1 MKSILR
7 KVLLTIKSALQWY
20 TNQYRGTWYQR
31 LVTPIASLFVLF
43 YLYLGAVDV
52 NLFGL
57 FGVSPTMEVIQ
68 NPVTNDASFVYSADS
83 VLIGKFFNEN
93 RSPVKFDEISP
104 YVIDALISTEDERFY
119 LHHGIDY
126 QGLFAAMKD
135 IVQGNPRGAS
145 TITQQLVKN
154 LFKIRSQY
162 STGLL
167 GKVPGFGIFVMKS
180 KEWITAIKIENLYS
194 KEDILTLYLNTVDFG
209 SNSFGIKTAA
219 KTYFKTTPQNLTA
232 EQAAVLVG
240 LLKATTT
247 YNPKV
252 NPKNSLARRNVV
264 LNNMYEH
271 GKMSKHE
278 LDSLIQIPINLNY
291 TIEKSYDGGALYF
304 REAVKDYL
312 EDWAEQNNVDLYS
325 DGLKIYTTLDTRLQ
339 RYAEQAVQKQM
350 YAIQQRFNNH
360 WGSMSPWRDERG
372 QEIPN
377 FIEDIA
383 KRSDY
388 YRLLDKKFDG
398 NVDSIDY
405 YMNQPHTVKVFDYSS
420 PNHLAEKEMSTM
432 DSIRYMVKFMHCGF
446 VAMEPQTSYVRA
458 WVGDVDFNSWKYD
471 KVTAMRQPGST
482 FKLFVYASAFEND
495 DDITPTTCYRDQLIS
510 LQVPDAHDPQRMVTW
525 TPHNSGGYCTG
536 ANLPLKS
543 AFAQS
548 VNTIAVKLGQ
558 DTGIDNVVDIAHK
571 MGVKSKLDA
580 TPSLALGSSDVNL
593 LELVDAY
600 CTAMN
605 DGKQRKPILV
615 TKVVDRDGDVI
626 YDSERDEPAPQS
638 VIRYKTAFYLQRLLY
653 AGMHEPGGTTQALW
667 EYIHCYDT
675 EFGGKT
681 GTSSNH
687 SDAWFVGCAPNLVGG
702 AWVGGEYRCIH
713 FRTGALGQGS
723 RTALPIF
730 GYFMDKVLAD
740 KNFPQYHGK
749 YPSAKEDIPRN
760 TYIGPSVYVSPH
772 SNSED
777 GENEGGEESESGT
790 NSKSSASETNA
801 TPMSGSVSEGTE

>member
-7 KVLLTIKSALQWY
+7 KVLLTIKSALEWY

-135 IVQGNPRGAS
+135 IAQGNPRGAS

-271 GKMSKHE
+271 GKVSKYE

-405 YMNQPHTVKVFDYSS
+405 YMNQPHTVKVFDYGS

-790 NSKSSASETNA
+790 NSESSASETNA

>member
-271 GKMSKHE
+271 GKVSKHE

-790 NSKSSASETNA
+790 NSESGASETNA

>member
-1 MKSILR
+1 MKSWLR
-7 KVLLTIKSALQWY
+7 RVWICLKLAWRWY
-20 TNQYRGTWYQR
+20 ASQYRGKWYQR
-31 LVTPIASLFVLF
+31 LVTPIASFFVFF

-52 NLFGL
+52 NFLGL

-104 YVIDALISTEDERFY
+104 YVVDALISTEDERFY
-119 LHHGIDY
+119 EHHGIDY

-135 IVQGNPRGAS
+135 IAQGNPRGAS

-167 GKVPGFGIFVMKS
+167 GKVPGLGILVMKS
-180 KEWITAIKIENLYS
+180 KEWITAIKIENMYS

-252 NPKNSLARRNVV
+252 NPRNSLERRNVV
-264 LNNMYEH
+264 LNNMFEH
-271 GKMSKHE
+271 DKLTRQE
-278 LDSLIQIPINLNY
+278 LDSLTQIPINLNY
-291 TIEKSYDGGALYF
+291 TVEKSYDGGALYF
-304 REAVKDYL
+304 REAIKEYL
-312 EDWAEQNNVDLYS
+312 EDWCEENHIDLYS
-325 DGLKIYTTLDTRLQ
+325 DGLKIYTTLDTRMQ

-350 YAIQQRFNNH
+350 RLIQQRFNNH
-360 WGSMSPWRDERG
+360 WGSQSPWRDEHG
-372 QEIPN
+372 QEIPH

-383 KRSDY
+383 KRSEY
-388 YRLLDKKFDG
+388 YKILAKKYDD
-398 NVDSIDY
+398 NADSIDF
-405 YMNQPHTVKVFDYSS
+405 YMNQPHTVKVFDYNA
-420 PNHLAEKEMSTM
+420 PDHLVEKEMSTM

-458 WVGDVDFNSWKYD
+458 WVGDIDFGSWKYD

-482 FKLFVYASAFEND
+482 FKLFVYASAFEHD
-495 DDITPTTCYRDQLIS
+495 DKITPTTRYRDQLIS
-510 LQVPDAHDPQRMVTW
+510 LQVPDAQDPQRMVTW

-536 ANLPLKS
+536 ANMPLKS

-571 MGVKSKLDA
+571 MGVESKLEA

-600 CTAMN
+600 CCAMN

-615 TKVVDRDGDVI
+615 TKVIGRNGEVL
-626 YDSERDEPAPQS
+626 YDCERDEPAPKEA
-638 VIRYKTAFYLQRLLY
+638 IRYKTAFYLQRLLY
-653 AGMHEPGGTTQALW
+653 GGMHEPGGTTQALW

-675 EFGGKT
+675 ELGGKT

-723 RTALPIF
+723 RTALPVF

-749 YPSAKEDIPRN
+749 YPAAKENIPRS
-760 TYIGPSVYVSPH
+760 TYIGASVYVAPAPKKE
-772 SNSED
+772 NTE
-777 GENEGGEESESGT
+777 GESAGEGGG
-790 NSKSSASETNA
+790 ETPDPAPAPAAEN
-801 TPMSGSVSEGTE
+801 

>member
-1 MKSILR
+1 
-7 KVLLTIKSALQWY
+7 
-20 TNQYRGTWYQR
+20 
-31 LVTPIASLFVLF
+31 
-43 YLYLGAVDV
+43 
-52 NLFGL
+52 
-57 FGVSPTMEVIQ
+57 
-68 NPVTNDASFVYSADS
+68 
-83 VLIGKFFNEN
+83 
-93 RSPVKFDEISP
+93 
-104 YVIDALISTEDERFY
+104 
-119 LHHGIDY
+119 
-126 QGLFAAMKD
+126 
-135 IVQGNPRGAS
+135 
-145 TITQQLVKN
+145 
-154 LFKIRSQY
+154 
-162 STGLL
+162 
-167 GKVPGFGIFVMKS
+167 
-180 KEWITAIKIENLYS
+180 
-194 KEDILTLYLNTVDFG
+194 
-209 SNSFGIKTAA
+209 
-219 KTYFKTTPQNLTA
+219 
-232 EQAAVLVG
+232 
-240 LLKATTT
+240 
-247 YNPKV
+247 
-252 NPKNSLARRNVV
+252 
-264 LNNMYEH
+264 
-271 GKMSKHE
+271 
-278 LDSLIQIPINLNY
+278 
-291 TIEKSYDGGALYF
+291 
-304 REAVKDYL
+304 
-312 EDWAEQNNVDLYS
+312 
-325 DGLKIYTTLDTRLQ
+325 
-339 RYAEQAVQKQM
+339 
-350 YAIQQRFNNH
+350 
-360 WGSMSPWRDERG
+360 
-372 QEIPN
+372 
-377 FIEDIA
+377 
-383 KRSDY
+383 
-388 YRLLDKKFDG
+388 
-398 NVDSIDY
+398 
-405 YMNQPHTVKVFDYSS
+405 
-420 PNHLAEKEMSTM
+420 
-432 DSIRYMVKFMHCGF
+432 
-446 VAMEPQTSYVRA
+446 
-458 WVGDVDFNSWKYD
+458 
-471 KVTAMRQPGST
+471 
-482 FKLFVYASAFEND
+482 
-495 DDITPTTCYRDQLIS
+495 
-510 LQVPDAHDPQRMVTW
+510 MVTW

-571 MGVKSKLDA
+571 MGVNSKLDA

-790 NSKSSASETNA
+790 NSESSASETNA

>member
-1 MKSILR
+1 MKSKLNR
-7 KVLLTIKSALQWY
+7 VLSHTKVGWRWY
-20 TNQYRGTWYQR
+20 KNQYRGRWYQR
-31 LVTPIASLFVLF
+31 IITPIASFFVLF
-43 YLYLGAVDV
+43 YLYLGAVDM
-52 NLFGL
+52 NFLGL

-83 VLIGKFFNEN
+83 VLIGKYFNEN
-93 RSPVKFDEISP
+93 RSPVKFQEISP

-119 LHHGIDY
+119 QHHGIDY
-126 QGLFAAMKD
+126 QGLFAAGKD
-135 IVQGNPRGAS
+135 ILKGNPRGAS

-167 GKVPGFGIFVMKS
+167 GKVPGLSILVMKS
-180 KEWITAIKIENLYS
+180 KEWITAIKIENMYS

-252 NPKNSLARRNVV
+252 NPKNSLERRNVV
-264 LNNMYEH
+264 LNNMFEH
-271 GKMSKHE
+271 NKLTRRE
-278 LDSLIQIPINLNY
+278 LDSLTQIPINLNY
-291 TIEKSYDGGALYF
+291 TVEKSYDGGALYF
-304 REAVKDYL
+304 REAIKEYL
-312 EDWAEQNNVDLYS
+312 LDWCKENNIDLYS

-350 YAIQQRFNNH
+350 RTIQQRFNSH
-360 WGSMSPWRDERG
+360 WGNHSPWRDERG
-372 QEIPN
+372 HEIPD

-383 KRSDY
+383 KRSEY
-388 YRLLDKKFDG
+388 YKILDKKFDG
-398 NVDSIDY
+398 NSDSINH
-405 YMNQPHTVKVFDYSS
+405 YMNEPHKVKVFDYKS
-420 PNHLAEKEMSTM
+420 PNHLVEKEMSTM
-432 DSIRYMVKFMHCGF
+432 DSIRYMVRFMHCGF

-482 FKLFVYASAFEND
+482 FKLFVYAAAFEHD
-495 DDITPTTCYRDQLIS
+495 EAITPTTRYRDQPIS

-536 ANLPLKS
+536 ANMTLKS

-548 VNTIAVKLGQ
+548 VNTIAVRLGQ
-558 DTGIDNVVDIAHK
+558 DAGIDNVVDIAQK
-571 MGVKSKLDA
+571 MGIKSKLDA
-580 TPSLALGSSDVNL
+580 TPSLALGSSDVTL

-600 CTAMN
+600 CCAMN
-605 DGKQRKPILV
+605 DGKYRKPILV
-615 TKVVDRDGDVI
+615 TKVIGRDGEVI
-626 YDSERDEPAPQS
+626 YDCERDEPAPKE
-638 VIRYKTAFYLQRLLY
+638 VIRYKTAFYLQRLLR
-653 AGMHEPGGTTQALW
+653 AGMQEPGGTTQALW
-667 EYIHCYDT
+667 EYIHFYDT
-675 EFGGKT
+675 ELGGKT

-687 SDAWFVGCAPNLVGG
+687 SDAWFVGCSPNLVGG

-713 FRTGALGQGS
+713 FRTSALGQGS
-723 RTALPIF
+723 RTALPVF

-749 YPSAKEDIPRN
+749 YPKE
-760 TYIGPSVYVSPH
+760 
-772 SNSED
+772 
-777 GENEGGEESESGT
+777 
-790 NSKSSASETNA
+790 KK
-801 TPMSGSVSEGTE
+801 

>member
-271 GKMSKHE
+271 GKVSKHE

-790 NSKSSASETNA
+790 NSESSASETNA
-801 TPMSGSVSEGTE
+801 TPMPGSVSEGTE

>member
-264 LNNMYEH
+264 LNNMYQH
-271 GKMSKHE
+271 GKVSKHE

-605 DGKQRKPILV
+605 DGNQRKPILV

-749 YPSAKEDIPRN
+749 YPSVKEDIPRN

-790 NSKSSASETNA
+790 NSESSASETNA
-801 TPMSGSVSEGTE
+801 TPMPGSVSEGTE

>member
-31 LVTPIASLFVLF
+31 FVTPIASLFVLF

-271 GKMSKHE
+271 GKVSKHE

-405 YMNQPHTVKVFDYSS
+405 YMNQPHTVKVFDYGS

-790 NSKSSASETNA
+790 NSESSASETNA

>member
-1 MKSILR
+1 MKSIVN
-7 KVLLTIKSALQWY
+7 KVCHAFKHMGVWY
-20 TNQYRGTWYQR
+20 VSQYKGRWYQR
-31 LVTPIASLFVLF
+31 VVTPVASFFVLF
-43 YLYLGAVDV
+43 FFYLGAVDV
-52 NLFGL
+52 NFLGL

-68 NPVTNDASFVYSADS
+68 NPITNEASYIYSADS
-83 VLIGKFFNEN
+83 VLMGKFFNEN
-93 RSPVKFDEISP
+93 RSPVKFDDISP
-104 YVIDALISTEDERFY
+104 YVVDALISTEDERFY

-126 QGLFAAMKD
+126 QGLFSAMKD
-135 IVQGNPRGAS
+135 VARGNPRGAS

-162 STGLL
+162 STGLVGKIPGL
-167 GKVPGFGIFVMKS
+167 GILVMKS
-180 KEWITAIKIENLYS
+180 KEWVTAIKIENMYS

-209 SNSFGIKTAA
+209 SNAYGIKTAA

-247 YNPKV
+247 YNPKI

-264 LNNMYEH
+264 LNNMYTH
-271 GKMSKHE
+271 GKLTRRE
-278 LDSLIQIPINLNY
+278 LDSLTQLPINLNFNV
-291 TIEKSYDGGALYF
+291 EKSYDGSAQYF

-312 EDWAEQNNVDLYS
+312 EDWCKAKDIDLYS
-325 DGLKIYTTLDTRLQ
+325 DGLKIYTTIDTRIQ
-339 RYAEQAVQKQM
+339 YYAEQAVQKQM
-350 YAIQQRFNNH
+350 SVIQQRFNQH
-360 WGSMSPWRDERG
+360 WGTQSPWRDERG
-372 QEIPN
+372 QEIPD

-383 KRSDY
+383 KRSEY
-388 YRLLDKKFDG
+388 YKILAEKYGD

-405 YMNQPHTVKVFDYSS
+405 YMNQPHLVKVFDYSS
-420 PNHLAEKEMSTM
+420 PNRQKELKISTM
-432 DSIRYMVKFMHCGF
+432 DSIRYMVKFMHSGF

-482 FKLFVYASAFEND
+482 FKLFVYASAFEHD
-495 DDITPTTCYRDQLIS
+495 DNITPTTCYRDQLIS
-510 LQVPDAHDPQRMVTW
+510 LQVPDAQDPQRLVTW

-536 ANLPLKS
+536 ANMPLKS

-548 VNTIAVKLGQ
+548 VNTIAVRLGQ

-571 MGVKSKLDA
+571 MGIRSKLDA

-593 LELVDAY
+593 LELTSAY
-600 CTAMN
+600 CTVMN

-615 TKVVDRDGDVI
+615 TKVIDRNGDVV
-626 YDSERDEPAPQS
+626 YDCERDEPDPQA

-653 AGMHEPGGTTQALW
+653 GGMHEPGGTTQALW

-675 EFGGKT
+675 ELGGKT

-687 SDAWFVGCAPNLVGG
+687 SDAWFVGCAPGLVGG

-723 RTALPIF
+723 RTALPVF

-740 KNFPQYHGK
+740 KRFPQYHGK
-749 YPSAKEDIPRN
+749 YPVAKEDIPRS
-760 TYIGPSVYVSPH
+760 TYIGASVYVAHPSGGE
-772 SNSED
+772 SDDDNDVDGESED
-777 GENEGGEESESGT
+777 SAVPANEPQQV
-790 NSKSSASETNA
+790 A
-801 TPMSGSVSEGTE
+801 TDAE

>member
-31 LVTPIASLFVLF
+31 FVTPIASLFVLF

-271 GKMSKHE
+271 GKVSKHE

-510 LQVPDAHDPQRMVTW
+510 LQVPDAHDSQRMVTW

-571 MGVKSKLDA
+571 MGVNSKLDA

-790 NSKSSASETNA
+790 NSESSASETNA

>member
-1 MKSILR
+1 MKSLLR
-7 KVLLTIKSALQWY
+7 RVWVYIKLIWRWY
-20 TNQYRGTWYQR
+20 ANQYRGKWYQR
-31 LVTPIASLFVLF
+31 VCTPIATFFVLV

-57 FGVSPTMEVIQ
+57 FGVSPTMDVIQ

-83 VLIGKFFNEN
+83 VLIGKYFNEN

-119 LHHGIDY
+119 QHHGIDY

-135 IVQGNPRGAS
+135 IVKGNPRGAS

-167 GKVPGFGIFVMKS
+167 GKVPGLGILVMKS
-180 KEWITAIKIENLYS
+180 KEWITAIKIENMYS
-194 KEDILTLYLNTVDFG
+194 KQDILTLYLNTVDFG
-209 SNSFGIKTAA
+209 SNAFGIKTAA

-252 NPKNSLARRNVV
+252 NPKNSFERRNVV
-264 LNNMYEH
+264 LNNMFTH
-271 GKMSKHE
+271 NMLTRRE
-278 LDSLIQIPINLNY
+278 LDSLTQIPINLNY
-291 TIEKSYDGGALYF
+291 TVEKSYDGGALYF
-304 REAVKDYL
+304 REAVKEYL
-312 EDWAEQNNVDLYS
+312 EEQM
-325 DGLKIYTTLDTRLQ
+325 RL
-339 RYAEQAVQKQM
+339 
-350 YAIQQRFNNH
+350 IQQRFNGH
-360 WGSMSPWRDERG
+360 WGSQSPWRDERG

-383 KRSDY
+383 VRSDY
-388 YRLLDKKFDG
+388 YKILAKKF
-398 NVDSIDY
+398 NENADSIDY
-405 YMNQPHTVKVFDYSS
+405 YMNLPHKVKVFDYNN
-420 PNHLAEKEMSTM
+420 PDHLVEKEMSTM

-471 KVTAMRQPGST
+471 KVTSMRQPGST
-482 FKLFVYASAFEND
+482 FKLFVYASAFEHD
-495 DDITPTTCYRDQLIS
+495 DNITPTTRYRDQLIS
-510 LQVPDAHDPQRMVTW
+510 LQVPDAQDPQRLVTW
-525 TPHNSGGYCTG
+525 TPHNSSGFCTG
-536 ANLPLKS
+536 ANMPLKS

-548 VNTIAVKLGQ
+548 VNTIAVQLGQ
-558 DTGIDNVVDIAHK
+558 DTGIDNVVDMAHK
-571 MGVKSKLDA
+571 MGVQSKLDA
-580 TPSLALGSSDVNL
+580 TPSLALGSSDVTL

-605 DGKQRKPILV
+605 DGKQRKPIMV
-615 TKVVDRDGDVI
+615 TKILDRNGDVI
-626 YDSERDEPAPQS
+626 YDCERDEPAPKAAM
-638 VIRYKTAFYLQRLLY
+638 RYKTAFFLQRLLY

-667 EYIHCYDT
+667 EYIHSYDT
-675 EFGGKT
+675 ELGGKT

-713 FRTGALGQGS
+713 FRTSALGQGS

-730 GYFMDKVLAD
+730 GYFMEKVLAD

-749 YPSAKEDIPRN
+749 YPQAKEDIPRN
-760 TYIGPSVYVSPH
+760 TYIGPSVYVAPKKQSAP
-772 SNSED
+772 
-777 GENEGGEESESGT
+777 ESESE
-790 NSKSSASETNA
+790 SED
-801 TPMSGSVSEGTE
+801 

>member
-510 LQVPDAHDPQRMVTW
+510 LQVPDAHDSQRMVTW

-605 DGKQRKPILV
+605 DGNQRKPILV

>member
-1 MKSILR
+1 MKSWLGKTFVYFKLVCR
-7 KVLLTIKSALQWY
+7 WY
-20 TNQYRGTWYQR
+20 ANQYRGKWYQR
-31 LVTPIASLFVLF
+31 VITPIASFFVLF
-43 YLYLGAVDV
+43 YLYLGAVDI
-52 NLFGL
+52 NFLGL
-57 FGVSPTMEVIQ
+57 FGVSPTMDIIQ
-68 NPVTNDASFVYSADS
+68 NPITNEASYIYSADS
-83 VLIGKFFNEN
+83 VLMGKFFNEN
-93 RSPVKFDEISP
+93 RSPVQFDDISP

-119 LHHGIDY
+119 QHHGIDY
-126 QGLFAAMKD
+126 QGVFAALKD

-167 GKVPGFGIFVMKS
+167 GKVPGLGILVMKS
-180 KEWITAIKIENLYS
+180 KEWITAIKIENMYS
-194 KEDILTLYLNTVDFG
+194 KQDILTLYLNTVDFG
-209 SNSFGIKTAA
+209 SNAYGIKTAA

-252 NPKNSLARRNVV
+252 HPDKSLERRNVV
-264 LNNMYEH
+264 LHNMYAHDKLTAQEF
-271 GKMSKHE
+271 
-278 LDSLIQIPINLNY
+278 DSLIQLPIDLNFNV
-291 TIEKSYDGGALYF
+291 EKTYDGEAQYF
-304 REAVKDYL
+304 REAIKDYL
-312 EDWAEQNNVDLYS
+312 EEWCQQNNIDLYS
-325 DGLKIYTTLDTRLQ
+325 DGLVIYTTIDTRLQ
-339 RYAEQAVQKQM
+339 HYAQMAVQRQM
-350 YAIQQRFNNH
+350 YSIQQRFDQH
-360 WGSMSPWRDERG
+360 WGSRSPWRDERG

-383 KRSDY
+383 KRSEY
-388 YRLLDKKFDG
+388 YKLLTAKFEGDT
-398 NVDSIDY
+398 DSIDY
-405 YMNQPHTVKVFDYSS
+405 YMNQPHRVKVFDYKS
-420 PNHLAEKEMSTM
+420 PDHLVEKEMSTM

-446 VAMEPQTSYVRA
+446 VAMEPQTAYVRA

-482 FKLFVYASAFEND
+482 FKLFVYASAFEHD
-495 DDITPTTCYRDQLIS
+495 DAITPTTHYPDQLIS
-510 LQVPDAHDPQRMVTW
+510 LQVPDAHDSNKTVTW

-536 ANLPLKS
+536 ASYPLKS

-548 VNTIAVKLGQ
+548 INTIAVRLGQ
-558 DTGIDNVVDIAHK
+558 DTGIPNVVDIAHK
-571 MGVKSKLDA
+571 MGIKSHLDA

-605 DGKQRKPILV
+605 DGKQREPILV
-615 TKVVDRDGDVI
+615 TKVIDRNGDVI
-626 YDSERDEPAPQS
+626 YDCERDVPAATQ

-653 AGMHEPGGTTQALW
+653 AGMHEPGGTTAALW

-675 EFGGKT
+675 ELGGKT

-749 YPSAKEDIPRN
+749 YPVAKENIPRN
-760 TYIGPSVYVSPH
+760 TYIGSSVYIPA
-772 SNSED
+772 
-777 GENEGGEESESGT
+777 
-790 NSKSSASETNA
+790 SSSETDEKESDD
-801 TPMSGSVSEGTE
+801 TEVPPTEVVSDEDAHVTDPLP

>member
-1 MKSILR
+1 MKS
-7 KVLLTIKSALQWY
+7 LLHKLWIYLKLGWRWY
-20 TNQYRGTWYQR
+20 ASQYRGKWYQR
-31 LVTPIASLFVLF
+31 VITPIASFFVFF

-52 NLFGL
+52 NFLGL

-68 NPVTNDASFVYSADS
+68 NPVTNGASFVYSADS

-119 LHHGIDY
+119 QHHGIDY

-135 IVQGNPRGAS
+135 IAQGNPRGAS

-167 GKVPGFGIFVMKS
+167 GKVPGLGILVMKS
-180 KEWITAIKIENLYS
+180 KEWITAIKIENMYS

-209 SNSFGIKTAA
+209 SNAFGIKTAA

-264 LNNMYEH
+264 LNNMFEH
-271 GKMSKHE
+271 DKLTRRE
-278 LDSLIQIPINLNY
+278 LDSLTQIPINLNY

-312 EDWAEQNNVDLYS
+312 EDWAKANNIDLYS
-325 DGLKIYTTLDTRLQ
+325 DGLKIYTTLDTRMQ

-350 YAIQQRFNNH
+350 RTIQQRFNNH
-360 WGSMSPWRDERG
+360 WGSQSPWRDERG
-372 QEIPN
+372 QEIPD

-383 KRSDY
+383 KRSEY
-388 YRLLDKKFDG
+388 YKILDEKFDG
-398 NVDSIDY
+398 NADSIDY
-405 YMNQPHTVKVFDYSS
+405 YMNQPHSVKVFDYNSQD
-420 PNHLAEKEMSTM
+420 HLVEKEMSTM

-482 FKLFVYASAFEND
+482 FKLFVYASAFEHD
-495 DDITPTTCYRDQLIS
+495 DAITPTTRYRDQLIS
-510 LQVPDAHDPQRMVTW
+510 LQVPDAQDPQRLVTW

-536 ANLPLKS
+536 ANMPLKS

-571 MGVKSKLDA
+571 MGVESKLEA

-615 TKVVDRDGDVI
+615 TKILDRNGEVI
-626 YDSERDEPAPQS
+626 YDCERDEPEAKA

-653 AGMHEPGGTTQALW
+653 GGMHEPGGTTQALW

-675 EFGGKT
+675 ELGGKT

-702 AWVGGEYRCIH
+702 AWIGGEYRCIH

-723 RTALPIF
+723 RTALPVF

-749 YPSAKEDIPRN
+749 YPTAKENIPRS
-760 TYIGPSVYVSPH
+760 TYIGASVYVAPAPKK
-772 SNSED
+772 EKTD
-777 GENEGGEESESGT
+777 GESAGEGGGE
-790 NSKSSASETNA
+790 APA
-801 TPMSGSVSEGTE
+801 PTPAPAAEN